1 MEPGRGGPTG
11 HELPAMAEITIERA
25 QFSAMTE
32 GTAQDWQRIGAQFF
46 PFAQELPERILKH
59 LKLLDG
65 DFGGFPIDRLQ
76 HSLQTATRAQR
87 DGRDDE
93 YVVCALLHDI
103 GDTLG
108 PYNHFDIAAAVL
120 QPFVSEANLWMVRHH
135 GIFQGYCLFPPHR
148 TGPRPARAVRW
159 SRTLRPHGRVLRTLR
174 QPGVR
179 SAGPRAGVGGIRAA
193 AAARVRCAQVQPVP
207 TQCPARAAGARE
219 LDFLTHPGDPP

>member
-1 MEPGRGGPTG
+1 M
-11 HELPAMAEITIERA
+11 ERA

-32 GTAQDWQRIGAQFF
+32 GTAQDWQRISAQFV

-93 YVVCALLHDI
+93 FVVCALLHDI

-108 PYNHFDIAAAVL
+108 TYNHAEIASAIL
-120 QPFVSEANLWMVRHH
+120 KPFVSEQNHWMLQHH
-135 GIFQGYCLFPPHR
+135 GVFQGYYFFHYLGLDRNQRDAFREHKWYAYTEDFCATYDQNSFDPKYDTLPLEAFEPI
-148 TGPRPARAVRW
+148 VR
-159 SRTLRPHGRVLRTLR
+159 RVL
-174 QPGVR
+174 
-179 SAGPRAGVGGIRAA
+179 AAPRASLYVAK
-193 AAARVRCAQVQPVP
+193 
-207 TQCPARAAGARE
+207 
-219 LDFLTHPGDPP
+219 DS

>member
-1 MEPGRGGPTG
+1 
-11 HELPAMAEITIERA
+11 MAETTMERA

-32 GTAQDWQRIGAQFF
+32 GTAQDWQRISAQFV

-93 YVVCALLHDI
+93 FVVCALLHDI

-108 PYNHFDIAAAVL
+108 TYNHAEIAAAIL
-120 QPFVSEANLWMVRHH
+120 KPFVSEQNHWMLQHH
-135 GIFQGYCLFPPHR
+135 GVFQGYYFFHYLGLDRNQRDAFREHKWYAYTEDFCATYDQNSFDPKYDTLPLEAFEPI
-148 TGPRPARAVRW
+148 VR
-159 SRTLRPHGRVLRTLR
+159 RVL
-174 QPGVR
+174 
-179 SAGPRAGVGGIRAA
+179 AAPRASLYVAK
-193 AAARVRCAQVQPVP
+193 
-207 TQCPARAAGARE
+207 
-219 LDFLTHPGDPP
+219 DS